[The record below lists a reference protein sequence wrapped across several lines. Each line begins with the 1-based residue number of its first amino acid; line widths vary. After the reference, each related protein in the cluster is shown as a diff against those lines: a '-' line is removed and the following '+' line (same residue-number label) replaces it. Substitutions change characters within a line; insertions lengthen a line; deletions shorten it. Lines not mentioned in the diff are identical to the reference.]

1 MAENLKVEERTEF
14 GKGASRRLRVEGK
27 IPAVLY
33 GHGMEPLHLVLPG
46 HQTALIARNANAL
59 VELEL
64 PSGEKHVALL
74 KDIQRHP
81 LKRNLAH
88 IDLIAVKRGEKVEVE
103 IPVTIVGEPVSP
115 GVAVVETQLVTVS
128 AEAIHLPEGIEID
141 VEGKEIG
148 YQLLAGD
155 LPLENGTEMVSDPEL
170 LVVSVTEPRE
180 EEPEEG
186 EEAEGE
192 AAEES
197 SEEE

>member
-81 LKRNLAH
+81 LKRNLVH